1 MTNPCPEIA
10 TYKRQSANSGVLWIA
25 RFIRLVTPIKP
36 AGAPPRWEALP
47 LVFEG
52 LCEEAVI
59 ARAQNWWAAEQQ
71 REIDRAVLSEARR
84 QRMTA
89 IRASRSSGVTP

>member
-36 AGAPPRWEALP
+36 AGAPPRWEAMP

-59 ARAQNWWAAEQQ
+59 ARAKNWWATEQQ
-71 REIDRAVLSEARR
+71 RELDRAALVEARR
-84 QRMTA
+84 QRMMILRTK
-89 IRASRSSGVTP
+89 T